1 MTFPAAT
8 HQPFRAAHIR
18 CCGLLALLL
27 LGASACGTAANTYTP
42 GEITKEQK
50 ARCRVVAQAFVDSK
64 PEYPALREELREDPV
79 AMAWFVRY
87 LVSEI
92 VHAREGQAE
101 KLGEKKVRIDRV
113 KEATKGRDTPAEWHL
128 PGQHADSR
136 AVGQVIAIG
145 EQAVDVV
152 VHDLVLKPQEFLR
165 AIGVELLTGIGDPA
179 VPALLELAST
189 GDQQQQRV
197 AARALGELGAVGPS
211 FEALKQLARSPV
223 WRIRSDAAKGLASG
237 GPEARDFL
245 IGMLQDEDPF
255 VRRKAGEALARYK
268 DRIAA
273 TALIDFLE
281 SCKGSKDLTGELAAQ
296 KALQAIAGTRG
307 PRSASAWRRFVDEM
321 PSGEDER

>member
-8 HQPFRAAHIR
+8 HQAFRAAHIR

-27 LGASACGTAANTYTP
+27 FGASACGTASKTYTP
-42 GEITKEQK
+42 GELTKDQK

-64 PEYPALREELREDPV
+64 PEYPALRDELREDPV

-101 KLGEKKVRIDRV
+101 KLGEKEVRIDRN
-113 KEATKGRDTPAEWHL
+113 APAEWHL

-152 VHDLVLKPQEFLR
+152 VNDLALKPQEFLR
-165 AIGVELLTGIGDPA
+165 AIGIELLTGIGDPA
-179 VPALLELAST
+179 VPALLKLASI

-197 AARALGELGAVGPS
+197 AARALGELGAVGLS
-211 FEALKQLARSPV
+211 FDALRQLARSPV

-245 IGMLQDEDPF
+245 VGMLQDEDPF

-273 TALIDFLE
+273 TALVDFLE
-281 SCKGSKDLTGELAAQ
+281 SCKSSKDSDGEVAAQ
-296 KALQAIAGTRG
+296 TALQAIAGTKG
-307 PRSASAWRRFVDEM
+307 PRAASAWRRFAEEM
-321 PSGEDER
+321 PPGEDGR